1 MNVTEILLSLI
12 TSLLSRAPMLIALL
26 LGLVLL
32 WRAQRGRLRSAA
44 LAALWVLLGCVLA
57 EVALQ
62 AIPMLLLQQGN
73 VRQISLVMGIGR
85 FVLTAVQGVGVGVLV
100 WTLARSLQQLPPA
113 AGPRA

>member
-1 MNVTEILLSLI
+1 MTTTDILLSLI

-32 WRAQRGRLRSAA
+32 WRAPHGPLRRAA
-44 LAALWVLLGCVLA
+44 LVGLWLLLGCLLA

-62 AIPMLLLQQGN
+62 AIPMLLMQQGN
-73 VRQISLVMGIGR
+73 VRQIGLVMGVGR
-85 FVLTAVQGVGVGVLV
+85 FVLTAVQGVGIGVLV
-100 WTLARSLQQLPPA
+100 WTLARSLQRLPPA